1 MEQTLYIV
9 RFFTETVQTFVWEY
23 RIPVLTILG
32 VIGFVAYKVGDGMR
46 KQNILLA
53 AQTQATSSPYKPVAL
68 SLIIFGVALMIISAI
83 MLYFAGG
90 YAALFAKLG
99 W

>member
-1 MEQTLYIV
+1 MNYEILI
-9 RFFTETVQTFVWEY
+9 
-23 RIPVLTILG
+23 LMLLG
-32 VIGFVAYKVGDGMR
+32 VIGFLAYTAGDNIR
-46 KQNILLA
+46 KKSLTLA
-53 AQTQATSSPYKPVAL
+53 AQNQATSFPYKPVAL
-68 SLIIFGVALMIISAI
+68 SLMIFGVALMIIVAI